1 MWTAALSRG
10 LGLSARRVLGS
21 SRSFSTEV
29 AKVGETAAPAS
40 GAKGSSIGQRLTA
53 FSAGVVATMVF
64 GYSVLRRDVYEAAEN
79 VDANIIQLHKDI
91 MATNAALQA
100 RTAALEQRVE
110 QLEQASGGN

>member
-1 MWTAALSRG
+1 
-10 LGLSARRVLGS
+10 
-21 SRSFSTEV
+21 
-29 AKVGETAAPAS
+29 
-40 GAKGSSIGQRLTA
+40 
-53 FSAGVVATMVF
+53 MVF